1 MELTNASDNFRLKSV
16 HFEHESIAVAEQH
29 KQLN

>member
-1 MELTNASDNFRLKSV
+1 VEITSASDNFRLKSV